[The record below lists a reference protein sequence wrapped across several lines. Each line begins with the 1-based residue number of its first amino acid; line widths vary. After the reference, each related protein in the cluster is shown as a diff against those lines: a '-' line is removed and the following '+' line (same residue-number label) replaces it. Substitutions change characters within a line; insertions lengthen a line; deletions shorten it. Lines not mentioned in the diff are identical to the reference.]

1 MRASGKAWRPEFGV
15 PRSPVTASPL
25 ASPDARTRLLRLI
38 KTPVR
43 NYHASGLMRLNGL
56 TSSAPDWPPQEG
68 QRRRAATPSPKYSRM
83 RLLLSSG
90 RRPDSGPKRTP
101 AFAGVTGD
109 RIGASIA
116 GRHISVC
123 SLRLFDAAADTHA
136 RPQPGTSTPQDRKN
150 HYFIPATDKTV
161 RDPGDL
167 SDKDRM

>member
-1 MRASGKAWRPEFGV
+1 
-15 PRSPVTASPL
+15 
-25 ASPDARTRLLRLI
+25 
-38 KTPVR
+38 
-43 NYHASGLMRLNGL
+43 
-56 TSSAPDWPPQEG
+56 
-68 QRRRAATPSPKYSRM
+68 M

-150 HYFIPATDKTV
+150 HYFIPATYKTV
-161 RDPGDL
+161 HWGYFSKLLKPLIELDSGDYVTIEAL
-167 SDKDRM
+167 THHAYGV